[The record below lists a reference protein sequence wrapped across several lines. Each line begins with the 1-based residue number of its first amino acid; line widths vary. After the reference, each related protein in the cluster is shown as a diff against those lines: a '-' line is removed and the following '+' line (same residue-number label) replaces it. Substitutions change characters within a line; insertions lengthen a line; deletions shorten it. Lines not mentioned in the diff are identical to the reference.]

1 MNKFITTI
9 IPFKVESIEEKV
21 QTDSN
26 SQVSTE
32 TIHSDTHMKESSE
45 LVEKDNNSMIQIV
58 STKKMISSSPF
69 IPTQSS
75 SISPSILF
83 ESTASISTQSTPSP
97 FHTTSPS
104 LTPSTSTQSTPS
116 QSISPSPSPSLQPCG
131 DNSNPCLL
139 VLTLSAEVSKVYFSL
154 NLSSIERTTR
164 ETHKYSENVKF
175 ISTIL
180 FISCCNVLY
189 FSFSSINMS
198 TL

>member
-1 MNKFITTI
+1 MNKFIPTI

-32 TIHSDTHMKESSE
+32 TIHSDSRMKESSE

-58 STKKMISSSPF
+58 STKKMISSSPC

-75 SISPSILF
+75 IISPSILF

-131 DNSNPCLL
+131 DSSNPCLL
-139 VLTLSAEVSKVYFSL
+139 VLTLSAEVSKVYF
-154 NLSSIERTTR
+154 
-164 ETHKYSENVKF
+164 H
-175 ISTIL
+175 
-180 FISCCNVLY
+180 
-189 FSFSSINMS
+189 
-198 TL
+198 

>member
-1 MNKFITTI
+1 MNKFIPTI

-32 TIHSDTHMKESSE
+32 TIHSDTRMKESSE

-131 DNSNPCLL
+131 DSSNPCLL
-139 VLTLSAEVSKVYFSL
+139 VLTLSAEVSKVYF
-154 NLSSIERTTR
+154 
-164 ETHKYSENVKF
+164 H
-175 ISTIL
+175 
-180 FISCCNVLY
+180 
-189 FSFSSINMS
+189 
-198 TL
+198 

>member
-1 MNKFITTI
+1 MNKFIPTI

-32 TIHSDTHMKESSE
+32 TIHSDTRMKESSE

-58 STKKMISSSPF
+58 STKKMILSSPF
-69 IPTQSS
+69 IPAQSS

-131 DNSNPCLL
+131 DSSNPCLL
-139 VLTLSAEVSKVYFSL
+139 VLTLSAEVSKVYF
-154 NLSSIERTTR
+154 
-164 ETHKYSENVKF
+164 H
-175 ISTIL
+175 
-180 FISCCNVLY
+180 
-189 FSFSSINMS
+189 
-198 TL
+198 